1 MFNTP
6 ILYIV
11 FNRLDTVKQ
20 TFPQIKKQQPKDL
33 YVAADGPRPSKP
45 EESEKCKAVR
55 DWILSQ
61 IDWDC
66 NVHTLFREKNLGCK
80 YGVAGAIKWFFE
92 NVEQGIVIEDDIFPA
107 QSFFKFCEQMLEIY
121 KDRNDI
127 GFISGCCAFP
137 ALCKKN
143 TDYFLSTIPGVWG
156 WASWKRAVKDYSP
169 DIASL
174 LENIPKRIKT
184 IILDKRAEKALL
196 DYSKLAVKNEIDT
209 WDYQMVDYMTSRG
222 FYTIYPCKSLVRN
235 IGFISDSTH
244 TSTRPYWYTDTLY
257 ERELKPQEQIFL
269 NKKYANTIEKEFY
282 TSFSILKAIKGKLY
296 SVYCLWDELYRSII
310 RLLDGEI
317 GQKLRYKYYKKR
329 LKHLGKNVIIDTGVF
344 ITGAKYIS
352 IGDNTHIDK
361 NCILVGS
368 SSNLNLSHRILV
380 ERSNE
385 DFKRDKGSITIG
397 KECHISQNV
406 MIYGYGG
413 VDIGDYVAISADTKI
428 YSLTSLP
435 FNPYN
440 RNEVVSTLPYS
451 GRSPTFMG
459 PVVMGNNSWLGIG
472 CIVQPCVSIASNTF
486 VESYSIISSPLEEN
500 IIARGNPATLV
511 RKRFKTNGNQ
521 RT

>member
-20 TFPQIKKQQPKDL
+20 TFPQIKKCQPKEL
-33 YVAADGPRPSKP
+33 YVAADGPRLSKP
-45 EESEKCKAVR
+45 EEPERCKTVR
-55 DWILSQ
+55 NWILSQ

-143 TDYFLSTIPGVWG
+143 SDYFLSTIPGVWG

-169 DIASL
+169 DRASL
-174 LENIPKRIKT
+174 LENEQKKVKT
-184 IILDKRAEKALL
+184 IILDKHAEKALL
-196 DYSKLAVKNEIDT
+196 NYSESAVKNEIDT
-209 WDYQMVDYMTSRG
+209 WDYQMVDYMASHG
-222 FYTIYPCKSLVRN
+222 FYTIYPSKSLVRN

-257 ERELKPQEQIFL
+257 EEELKYQNTISL
-269 NKKYANTIEKEFY
+269 NKKYSHALERDFY
-282 TSFSILKAIKGKLY
+282 THSTILDVIKGKIY
-296 SVYCLWDELYRSII
+296 PVYCLWDELHRSAI
-310 RLLDGEI
+310 RWLDGET

-329 LKHLGKNVIIDTGVF
+329 LKHLGENVIIDTGVF
-344 ITGAKYIS
+344 IEGVQYIS

-368 SSNLNLSHRILV
+368 PSDLDLSHRILV

-385 DFKRDKGSITIG
+385 DFKREKGSITIG
-397 KECHISQNV
+397 KECHISQNA

-413 VDIGDYVAISADTKI
+413 VDIGDYVAISADTKV

-435 FNPYN
+435 FNPYD
-440 RNEVVSTLPYS
+440 RKEITTLTPFS

-459 PVVMGNNSWLGIG
+459 PVVMGENSWLGIG
-472 CIVQPCVSIASNTF
+472 CIVQPCVTISSNTF
-486 VESYSIISSPLEEN
+486 VESYSIISNPLEEN
-500 IIARGNPATLV
+500 IIARGNPATAV
-511 RKRFKTNGNQ
+511 RKRFK
-521 RT
+521 